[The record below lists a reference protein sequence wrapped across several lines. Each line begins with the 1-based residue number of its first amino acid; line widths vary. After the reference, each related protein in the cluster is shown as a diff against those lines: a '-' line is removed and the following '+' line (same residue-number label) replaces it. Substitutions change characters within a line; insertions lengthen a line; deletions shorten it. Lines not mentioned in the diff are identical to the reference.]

1 MTKQVIEQV
10 RVDAL
15 MPYAGNARLHS
26 KKQIRGLAK
35 SITAIGFVGA
45 ILADEKGM
53 IIAGHARLEAALL
66 LGFERVPVLRV
77 KNLSE
82 AQKRTF
88 ILADNRIAEKATWDH
103 RQLAVEFKTL
113 ITLDP
118 AFELTVTGF
127 EMGEIDATIAILD
140 GGDEAD
146 SIDDLVAPDPAAAV
160 SKPGDLWQL
169 GVHRLICGDAR
180 SQTSYQALM
189 THELAGMV
197 FTDPPY
203 NVPIKGHV
211 SGKGQHN
218 HREFAMAS
226 GEMSD
231 EEFLAFLAAVI
242 ALLTTFSKD
251 GSVHFV
257 CMDWKHIFPLLQA
270 GHAHYDTLLNLCVWN
285 KTNGGMGSLYRS
297 KHELVAVFRNG
308 KAAHINNVQLG
319 RHGRNRTNVWDYAGL
334 NAPVAGRDRAL
345 ALHPTVKPVAMVADA
360 LRDCSNRGDT
370 VLDPFCGSGTT
381 LIAAERT
388 GRVARCMEIDPL
400 YVDAALRRWQKA
412 TGERAVHAETGALF
426 DTLAREGRS

>member
-1 MTKQVIEQV
+1 MTEQVIEQV

-26 KKQIRGLAK
+26 KKQIREIAR
-35 SITAIGFVGA
+35 SIGAVGFVGA

-53 IIAGHARLEAALL
+53 IISGHARLEAAQL

-77 KNLSE
+77 ENLTE
-82 AQKRTF
+82 AQKRAF
-88 ILADNRIAEKATWDH
+88 ILADNRIAEKATWDQ
-103 RQLAVEFKTL
+103 RQLAVEFQEL
-113 ITLDP
+113 IALDP
-118 AFELTVTGF
+118 TFELTVTGF
-127 EMGEIDATIAILD
+127 EMGEIDGAIAILS

-146 SIDDLVAPDPAAAV
+146 SVDDLVTPDPAAAV

-169 GVHRLICGDAR
+169 GQHRLFCGDAR
-180 SQTSYQALM
+180 SETSYRALM
-189 THELAGMV
+189 AQELAGMV

-203 NVPIKGHV
+203 NVPINGHV
-211 SGKGQHN
+211 SGKGQHC

-231 EEFLAFLAAVI
+231 PEFLAFLGAFIAPLAA
-242 ALLTTFSKD
+242 FSKN
-251 GSVHFV
+251 GSVHFL
-257 CMDWKHIFPLLQA
+257 CMDWKHIFSLLQA
-270 GHAHYDTLLNLCVWN
+270 GHAHYGALLNLCVWN

-308 KAAHINNVQLG
+308 KAPHINNVQLG

-345 ALHPTVKPVAMVADA
+345 ALHPTVKPVALVADA
-360 LRDCSNRGDT
+360 IRDCSNRGDI

-400 YVDAALRRWQKA
+400 YVDAAVRRWQKA
-412 TGERAVHAETGALF
+412 TGEHAVHAETGALF